1 MISYEKREQI
11 LKLVED
17 YTESLSEMSEKE
29 LYYEFVHNYDL
40 YNERSDSF
48 HDRTHMRNAL
58 LFSYQRKL
66 MELPLDSLME
76 MNN

>member
-11 LKLVED
+11 LKLIEV
-17 YTESLSEMSEKE
+17 YRESLSAMSEKE

-58 LFSYQRKL
+58 IFSYQRKL

-76 MNN
+76 MSN

>member
-11 LKLVED
+11 LKLIKD
-17 YTESLSEMSEKE
+17 YRESLSEMSEKE
-29 LYYEFVHNYDL
+29 LYYEFVHNYDMFD
-40 YNERSDSF
+40 EESDSF
-48 HDRTHMRNAL
+48 HDSTHMKNAL
-58 LFSYQRKL
+58 MFSYQRKL